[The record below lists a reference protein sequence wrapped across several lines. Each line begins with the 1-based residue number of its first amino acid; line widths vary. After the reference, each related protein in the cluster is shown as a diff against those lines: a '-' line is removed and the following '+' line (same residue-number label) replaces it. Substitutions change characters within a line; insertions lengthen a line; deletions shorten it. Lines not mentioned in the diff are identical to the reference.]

1 MNEIKAM
8 PLRTK
13 VVLVSLQLLVL
24 SLFTASSPRAQGSVQ
39 RPQLAQIQGQ
49 TLNAITNEPVRKVSV
64 SLQSLDVSKAPTAA
78 VTDAN
83 GAFLLRD
90 IEPGRYRLWAER
102 NGYVRS
108 GFGAKRAGSPGT
120 VLVVDAGQNLRDLAL
135 KIMPQSVITGR
146 VFDADGEPVA
156 DVRVQALAFSYV
168 RGKRQL
174 VADQDCMTNDLGEY
188 RLHGLAPNRYLIS
201 ASYRPREDS
210 ETRDQLPD
218 SRRDAADFEETYAP
232 TYYPNRTDAASATPI
247 SVTGGEQVSSLDLT
261 LLRIRT
267 GRIRGKVNGRNV
279 SIVMLFPRDSGGIPI
294 TDRNAAT
301 TPDSQGNF
309 ELHGVAPGSYVL
321 FAQSPEGSARTPVDV
336 YGSNVNDVNL
346 VITPNLEVRGRLL
359 SPDGGTVR
367 LGDRRVFVSLQPRD
381 IPLNVPAN
389 TVKSDGTFLIPNAP
403 PDTYAV
409 NVRNLPEGYFVKEIR
424 IGPNKLTD
432 GTLNLTGGPTAGY
445 LDVLLS
451 KSGGELVGTVEEAE
465 SHTVPGATVTLVP
478 EGGNRSALYL
488 YQLTTTD
495 QYGAFSLKNVAPGE
509 YRVYAWEAID
519 NGAYF
524 DSDFLKM
531 YKDFGVSLTVEEKS
545 HASLKVKLIPA
556 GSSQ

>member
-1 MNEIKAM
+1 
-8 PLRTK
+8 
-13 VVLVSLQLLVL
+13 
-24 SLFTASSPRAQGSVQ
+24 
-39 RPQLAQIQGQ
+39 
-49 TLNAITNEPVRKVSV
+49 
-64 SLQSLDVSKAPTAA
+64 
-78 VTDAN
+78 
-83 GAFLLRD
+83 
-90 IEPGRYRLWAER
+90 
-102 NGYVRS
+102 
-108 GFGAKRAGSPGT
+108 
-120 VLVVDAGQNLRDLAL
+120 
-135 KIMPQSVITGR
+135 
-146 VFDADGEPVA
+146 
-156 DVRVQALAFSYV
+156 
-168 RGKRQL
+168 
-174 VADQDCMTNDLGEY
+174 
-188 RLHGLAPNRYLIS
+188 
-201 ASYRPREDS
+201 
-210 ETRDQLPD
+210 
-218 SRRDAADFEETYAP
+218 
-232 TYYPNRTDAASATPI
+232 
-247 SVTGGEQVSSLDLT
+247 
-261 LLRIRT
+261 
-267 GRIRGKVNGRNV
+267 
-279 SIVMLFPRDSGGIPI
+279 MLFPRDSGGIPI

-321 FAQSPEGSARTPVDV
+321 FAQSAEGSARTPVDV

-346 VITPNLEVRGRLL
+346 VITSNLEVRGRLL

-381 IPLNVPAN
+381 TPLNVLAN
-389 TVKSDGTFLIPNAP
+389 TVKSDGTFLISNAP

-409 NVRNLPEGYFVKEIR
+409 NFRNLPEDYFVKEIR

-432 GTLNLTGGPTAGY
+432 GTLNLTGPTAGY

-451 KSGGELVGTVEEAE
+451 KSGGELGGTVEEAE

-478 EGGNRSALYL
+478 EAGNRSALYL

-524 DSDFLKM
+524 DPDFLKT
-531 YKDFGVSLTVEEKS
+531 YKNFGVSLTVEEKS